1 MFWVASAAAAVK
13 AAQADK
19 GATARK
25 TPRMALV
32 GAAGPAGGAET
43 ALRAGC
49 ATKTDSQSPGHL
61 ATAVDMAGKVER
73 AAISRPIPEPA
84 VTPSLAVLAERE
96 VAEVVSA
103 VSRVAA
109 GAPAERGVIN

>member
-1 MFWVASAAAAVK
+1 
-13 AAQADK
+13 
-19 GATARK
+19 
-25 TPRMALV
+25 
-32 GAAGPAGGAET
+32 
-43 ALRAGC
+43 
-49 ATKTDSQSPGHL
+49 
-61 ATAVDMAGKVER
+61 MAGKVER